1 MIWWV
6 VGSLALAGEL
16 VLDVDAAVERAW
28 AHAGARDLA
37 AREGVALAEVREA
50 REGADPQLRVR
61 AENVGS
67 QVDPIQWTAR
77 IRQDLEPPGALRSA
91 GRAARAEVDVV
102 RAEGALARDQVR
114 VDTVDAFDA
123 LRVALAAE
131 ALASDEVVLVR
142 ERLALAT
149 KRLDAGLPV
158 ADDVLDAEI
167 EVLSAVRRAREAEL
181 ERVAAQGWLALL
193 VAAPPGDTPV
203 PEGPPLDELA
213 LGEPAGAR
221 PSAALALADAE
232 IAAGEAVERAERAER
247 RPFPSWVEAG
257 VQLEA
262 NTTPAF
268 LLAGAFDIPV
278 FSLAGG
284 AVRTAR
290 AELDVR
296 RAEADAIRDQ
306 AGRVDAAAR
315 ARLVAAQQS
324 VGAVREALAAA
335 EARLEALGG
344 QVAPDRRVDFAVEI
358 VQERRRLLD
367 LVAEALAA
375 RRVLER

>member
-6 VGSLALAGEL
+6 FGSLAAAGEL
-16 VLDVDAAVERAW
+16 RLDVDSAVERAW
-28 AHAGARDLA
+28 ASAGARALA
-37 AREGVALAEVREA
+37 AREGVAFAEVREA
-50 REGADPQLRVR
+50 REGADPQLRLR

-67 QVDPIQWTAR
+67 QVDPLQWTAR
-77 IRQDLEPPGALRSA
+77 IRQDLEPPGALRAA
-91 GRAARAEVDVV
+91 GRAARAEIDVV
-102 RAEGALARDQVR
+102 RAEGDLEREQVR
-114 VDTVDAFDA
+114 ADTVEAFDA

-149 KRLDAGLPV
+149 KRLEAGLPV

-167 EVLSAVRRAREAEL
+167 AVLGAVRRAREAEL
-181 ERVAAQGWLALL
+181 ERVAAEGWLGLL
-193 VAAPPGDTPV
+193 VALPPGDTVV
-203 PEGPPLDELA
+203 PDGPPLDDLA
-213 LGEPAGAR
+213 LGQPGDAR
-221 PSAALALADAE
+221 PFAAIALADAE
-232 IAAGEAVERAERAER
+232 IAAGEAVERAERAEL
-247 RPFPSWVEAG
+247 RPFPTWFEAG

-278 FSLAGG
+278 FSLARG

-296 RAEADAIRDQ
+296 RAEADALRDQ
-306 AGRVDAAAR
+306 AARVDAGAR
-315 ARLVAAQQS
+315 ARLLAAQQS
-324 VGAVREALAAA
+324 VVAVREALTVA

-358 VQERRRLLD
+358 LQERRRLLD